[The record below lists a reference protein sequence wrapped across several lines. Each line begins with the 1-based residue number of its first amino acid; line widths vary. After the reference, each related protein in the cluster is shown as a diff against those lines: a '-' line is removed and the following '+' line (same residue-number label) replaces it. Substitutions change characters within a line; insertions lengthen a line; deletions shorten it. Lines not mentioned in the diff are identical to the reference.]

1 MLGRG
6 RSAASKNGELVFV
19 TCKTALR
26 RAAFLAVVL
35 SVCLAATAPAPS
47 FADEPP
53 KRVLFVNP
61 GYADKGFWKA
71 VSDTMA
77 AAASVLGFE
86 LTIVSGDRK
95 WPLMVSRGMA
105 ALKDLKP
112 DYAILVNE
120 HQQAPQLMAAAE
132 VEGIKTILLL
142 NGLTADQETR
152 MRGPREVLSHWL
164 GTITPDNEI
173 AGYEMAQSLLTAGGA
188 RGLDKNGLS
197 ILTLAGDFK
206 TPASIARLEGLDR
219 ALKEYRPL
227 SEARRITVN
236 WSEQEAYERTSIFLQ
251 TASVDGVWAANDPIA
266 IGAIRALREA
276 GKEPGRDVVITGLN
290 WSREAVDLVREG
302 KMTLTHGG
310 HFLAG
315 AWVMVLLYD
324 YENGKD
330 FAEISPHLSFPMSAI
345 HAGNADAYV
354 EAFGDGDWSKIDFK
368 HFSRAENPGRQD
380 YPFNLTA
387 LLSSRRAD

>member
-1 MLGRG
+1 MT
-6 RSAASKNGELVFV
+6 F
-19 TCKTALR
+19 KTALR

-47 FADEPP
+47 FADGPP

>member
-1 MLGRG
+1 MT
-6 RSAASKNGELVFV
+6 F
-19 TCKTALR
+19 KTALR

-47 FADEPP
+47 CADGPP

-152 MRGPREVLSHWL
+152 MRGQGKSCPIGWVRSHPTMKL
-164 GTITPDNEI
+164 
-173 AGYEMAQSLLTAGGA
+173 
-188 RGLDKNGLS
+188 
-197 ILTLAGDFK
+197 
-206 TPASIARLEGLDR
+206 PAT
-219 ALKEYRPL
+219 KWP
-227 SEARRITVN
+227 
-236 WSEQEAYERTSIFLQ
+236 
-251 TASVDGVWAANDPIA
+251 
-266 IGAIRALREA
+266 
-276 GKEPGRDVVITGLN
+276 
-290 WSREAVDLVREG
+290 SR
-302 KMTLTHGG
+302 
-310 HFLAG
+310 F
-315 AWVMVLLYD
+315 
-324 YENGKD
+324 
-330 FAEISPHLSFPMSAI
+330 
-345 HAGNADAYV
+345 
-354 EAFGDGDWSKIDFK
+354 
-368 HFSRAENPGRQD
+368 
-380 YPFNLTA
+380 
-387 LLSSRRAD
+387 

>member
-1 MLGRG
+1 MSCRG
-6 RSAASKNGELVFV
+6 GEFSNFAA
-19 TCKTALR
+19 ALR
-26 RAAFLAVVL
+26 RGSLYALVL
-35 SVCLAATAPAPS
+35 SVCLAAASPTPGFTS
-47 FADEPP
+47 EPP

-61 GYADKGFWKA
+61 GFADKGFWKA
-71 VSDTMA
+71 VSETMEA
-77 AAASVLGFE
+77 AATALGFE

-95 WPLMVSRGMA
+95 WPLMVSRGLA
-105 ALKDLKP
+105 ALNDLKP

-120 HQQAPQLMAAAE
+120 HQQVPQLMEAAE
-132 VEGIKTILLL
+132 ADGIKTILLL
-142 NGLTADQETR
+142 NGLTADQEAR
-152 MRGPREVLSHWL
+152 MNGPRQTLSNWL

-188 RGLDKNGLS
+188 LGLDKDGLS

-206 TPASIARLEGLDR
+206 TPASIVRLQGLDR
-219 ALKEYRPL
+219 ALQEFRPL

-236 WSEQEAYERTSIFLQ
+236 WSERQAYERTKIFLK
-251 TASVDGVWAANDPIA
+251 TSRVDGIWAANDPIA
-266 IGAIRALREA
+266 IGAIKASREA
-276 GKEPGRDVVITGLN
+276 GKEPGRDIVVTGLN
-290 WSREAVDLVREG
+290 WSREAVDLVRDG

-315 AWVMVLLYD
+315 AWVIVLLYD

-330 FAEISPHLSFPMSAI
+330 FAEISSHLSFPMSSI

-354 EAFGDGDWSKIDFK
+354 DAFGDGDWSKINFK
-368 HFSRAENPGRQD
+368 HFSRAENPSLKK

-387 LLSSRRAD
+387 LLSSRRVD